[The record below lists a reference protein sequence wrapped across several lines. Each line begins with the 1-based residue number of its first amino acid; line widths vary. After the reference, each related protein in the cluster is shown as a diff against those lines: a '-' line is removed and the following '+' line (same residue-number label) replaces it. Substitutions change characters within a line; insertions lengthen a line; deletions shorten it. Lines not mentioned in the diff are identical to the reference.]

1 MPTLMW
7 EVRAEPGRLDDLVAY
22 ADAHAD
28 PAAQVFRSSAGEPRV
43 VIIDPSGR
51 GLVDVPDE
59 LIARPPHA
67 WRFDPVPRKPQRVA
81 DTAPDNHSS

>member
-7 EVRAEPGRLDDLVAY
+7 EVRAAAGRLDDLVAY

-28 PAAQVFRSSAGEPRV
+28 PSALVFRSDDGEPRL

-51 GLVDVPDE
+51 GLDTVPDE
-59 LIARPPHA
+59 LIARAPHA
-67 WRFDPVPRKPQRVA
+67 WPFERVA
-81 DTAPDNHSS
+81 RVANTGRAQKSSWT